1 MIASSV
7 KTIRLLIVSSLCAF
21 CLIGYAQ
28 TETFAPKA
36 STTPEYFKGDLSTIK
51 PLSEKDYIQETSRGA
66 TYCVINIIQYG
77 FFEVK
82 IDSYS
87 SRKLSSCNK
96 SAYHRLTEA
105 SITAQTRTFLS
116 ARQVVKGGF
125 HTLVASRDLNPF
137 IHPYIFL
144 GEIRMQKHATV
155 EVDYLSYIYK
165 YLSNSKFRR
174 GLENSNYVPLDGN
187 SPMQYLYNPGEQVH
201 ELVSPE
207 GRVFTMTSFTD
218 YINPSLTLEN
228 LKDMGSSLTLPTGWK
243 YRTRIIDKQIV
254 IRTTAPA
261 YLFVGLF
268 DEFSNYYVE
277 TK

>member
-1 MIASSV
+1 MFPLSA

-21 CLIGYAQ
+21 CLMGYAQ
-28 TETFAPKA
+28 TETSAPKT
-36 STTPEYFKGDLSTIK
+36 SNTPEYLKEDLSK
-51 PLSEKDYIQETSRGA
+51 KKSLSEIDYIKETSRGA
-66 TYCVINIIQYG
+66 TYCVINIVQYG
-77 FFEVK
+77 FFEVTV
-82 IDSYS
+82 DSYS
-87 SRKLSSCNK
+87 SRKLSSCNE

-105 SITAQTRTFLS
+105 SIAAQTRTFLN
-116 ARQVVKGGF
+116 ARQVIKGGF

-144 GEIRMQKHATV
+144 GEIRMQKHATL
-155 EVDYLSYIYK
+155 EINYPSYIYK
-165 YLSNSKFRR
+165 YITDNKFRK
-174 GLENSNYVPLDGN
+174 GLESSNYVPMDGN

-201 ELVSPE
+201 ELVSPD

-218 YINPSLTLEN
+218 YINPALTLEN
-228 LKDMGSSLTLPTGWK
+228 LKDMGSSLSLPTGWK
-243 YRTRIIDKQIV
+243 YRTRITDKQII
-254 IRTTAPA
+254 IRTTAPT